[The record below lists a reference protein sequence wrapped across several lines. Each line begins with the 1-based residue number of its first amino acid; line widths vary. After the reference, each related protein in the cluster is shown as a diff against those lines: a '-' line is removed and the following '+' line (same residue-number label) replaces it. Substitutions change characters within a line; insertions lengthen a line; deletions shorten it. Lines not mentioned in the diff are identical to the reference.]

1 MPITRLS
8 HSPSYTTFREFLL
21 SNEPVLLSPAVVEDW
36 PACQLWF
43 DRDSDLGT
51 SLDFAYL
58 RNQYGSER
66 VTAVDCKTWES
77 EETSFERVLE
87 QWEAGEAASV
97 YVKDWHLPLKIHEA
111 GRDVAKELYRVPEVC
126 LDDWMNGYYCKET
139 TDDFRFV
146 YLGGTS
152 TFTPVHRDVY
162 CSYSIST
169 NIHGR
174 KRWTL
179 FPPACS
185 PKLGL
190 LLKTAERTDS
200 VLDVREWDEET
211 WLEFVEMGAEAVIQE
226 VGETIFIPSGWYHQ
240 VENLGLTF
248 SLNHNW
254 ANSHNISL
262 LYTSMTLE
270 VTLVRESISDVKELL
285 MRTKGD
291 KWEVE
296 WEECVAELLR
306 QSAGWK

>member
-1 MPITRLS
+1 MPITRLT

-21 SNEPVLLSPAVVEDW
+21 SNKPVLLPPGVVEGS

-43 DRDSDLGT
+43 NSDNPT
-51 SLDFAYL
+51 SFDFDYL
-58 RNQYGSER
+58 RNEYGSER

-77 EETSFERVLE
+77 IETSFERVLE
-87 QWEAGEAASV
+87 QWEAVEAAGV
-97 YVKDWHLPLKIHEA
+97 YDWHLPLKIHEA
-111 GRDVAKELYRVPEVC
+111 GRDVAKELCGVPEVC
-126 LDDWMNGYYCKET
+126 FDDWMNGYYCKET
-139 TDDFRFV
+139 SDDFRFV
-146 YLGGTS
+146 YLGGPS

-169 NIHGR
+169 NIYGR

-179 FPPACS
+179 FPPVCS

-190 LLKTAERTDS
+190 LLKAAERIDC

-211 WLEFVEMGAEAVIQE
+211 RLEFVEMGAEVVIQE

-285 MRTKGD
+285 NLSSCHSAAVQYQK
-291 KWEVE
+291 
-296 WEECVAELLR
+296 ECPEPKIV
-306 QSAGWK
+306 